1 MPSKRISVIVAV
13 LLLIATVA
21 WLSLKPSASAPPAAA
36 KDGHAHEAEAGDVS
50 HVEMDQAKIAK
61 AGIVISTAGAQ
72 TLQNRLRLY
81 GRIGANE
88 DQLVQIQPRFPG
100 ILRSV
105 RKRLGDAVAKD
116 EVIASVESN
125 QSLTTYEAR
134 SPIAGTVVEKN
145 VSLGEFVGDQSKM
158 FVVANLGNVWVD
170 FSVYRQDFGRIRP
183 GLPVKIDLGGG
194 QAATNSTIAY
204 VSPLGAPDT
213 QTMLARAVVDNPNG
227 VLRPGLFVTGEVALD
242 PIKLPLTVEVQAIQ
256 TVEGRSVIFVREADR
271 FEARPIEIGRRDT
284 DYAEVLSG
292 LKAGEKYATHNSFVV
307 KAEIGKSAV
316 EEE

>member
-1 MPSKRISVIVAV
+1 MPSKRISIIVV
-13 LLLIATVA
+13 FLLLTATIAWFTVK
-21 WLSLKPSASAPPAAA
+21 STSSPPPVTA
-36 KDGHAHEAEAGDVS
+36 KESHAHEAEAGDAT

-61 AGIVISTAGAQ
+61 AGIAISTVAPE

-125 QSLTTYEAR
+125 QSLTTYDAR

-170 FSVYRQDFGRIRP
+170 LSVYRQDFGRIRP
-183 GLPVKIDLGGG
+183 GLPIKIDLGGG
-194 QAATNSTIAY
+194 EATTDSTIAY

-227 VLRPGLFVTGEVALD
+227 TLRPGLFVTGEVALD
-242 PIKLPLTVEVQAIQ
+242 PIKLPLAVEVQAIQ
-256 TVEGRSVIFVREADR
+256 TMDGRSVVFVREGDR

-292 LKAGEKYATHNSFVV
+292 LKPGEKYAARNSFVV

>member
-1 MPSKRISVIVAV
+1 MPSKRISIIVVV
-13 LLLIATVA
+13 LLLIAGIA
-21 WLSLKPSASAPPAAA
+21 WFAVKPSASPPPAAA
-36 KDGHAHEAEAGDVS
+36 KESHAHEAEKGEAS

-61 AGIVISTAGAQ
+61 AGIAIATAAPA
-72 TLQNRLRLY
+72 TLQNRLRLF

-105 RKRLGDAVAKD
+105 RKRLGDSVAKD
-116 EVIASVESN
+116 EVIATVESN
-125 QSLTTYEAR
+125 QSLTTYDAR

-158 FVVANLGNVWVD
+158 FVVANLANVWVD
-170 FSVYRQDFGRIRP
+170 LSVYRQDFGHIRP
-183 GLPVKIDLGGG
+183 GLPVKIDVGGG
-194 QAATNSTIAY
+194 QAAAQSTIAY

-227 VLRPGLFVTGEVALD
+227 TLRPGLFVTGEVVLD
-242 PIKLPLTVEVQAIQ
+242 PIDIPLAVEVQSIQ
-256 TVEGRSVIFVREADR
+256 TIDGRSVIFVREGDR
-271 FEARPIEIGRRDT
+271 FEARPIETGRRDK

-292 LKAGEKYATHNSFVV
+292 LKAGEKYAARNSFVV
-307 KAEIGKSAV
+307 KAELGKSAV